1 MVDTV
6 LYGAKT
12 IQQSRFAAM
21 KTSAMTTSVDEAG
34 RILLPQLVQ
43 SQLGVK
49 PGDELALQEVN
60 GQWFLKRVNTTPV
73 LHDDD
78 LNWDELAY
86 DPIAPTPSGQVTV
99 RIEQRGKLLPMAH
112 DLDDE

>member
-1 MVDTV
+1 MN
-6 LYGAKT
+6 
-12 IQQSRFAAM
+12 
-21 KTSAMTTSVDEAG
+21 TSAITTSLDEAG

-60 GQWFLKRVNTTPV
+60 GQWFLKPATNVAD

-78 LNWDELAY
+78 LNWEELDY
-86 DPIAPTPSGQVTV
+86 GPIPPSPFGQVTV
-99 RIEQRGKLLPMAH
+99 RVEQRGKLMPMAH